1 MAWSFVI
8 FRLIWLANEALLTS
22 HRKFRGTYT
31 IKTQVDAPLLHDQP
45 RSKYFRAFIDLV
57 LGLLVAALCTK
68 SNSRRGLFFFCAI
81 QYICGGIMI
90 KIDIEGERNSARG
103 AESGHNSPACVFQI
117 LALRLENC
125 YYSFHNQRFFFSAAR
140 ITFCTHYN
148 LCYFELHISL
158 PILIQ
163 IT

>member
-1 MAWSFVI
+1 MS
-8 FRLIWLANEALLTS
+8 
-22 HRKFRGTYT
+22 
-31 IKTQVDAPLLHDQP
+31 KTFEKAITPVAYHSYDQSRWPIMEKLVECFAHEGGVGGKVGAPAGGD
-45 RSKYFRAFIDLV
+45 RVLV
-57 LGLLVAALCTK
+57 RTVA
-68 SNSRRGLFFFCAI
+68 
-81 QYICGGIMI
+81 Y
-90 KIDIEGERNSARG
+90 
-103 AESGHNSPACVFQI
+103 
-117 LALRLENC
+117 